1 MLPQHAL
8 LQIVRLLGAWPRPT
22 HSNHN
27 NTTRA
32 CSLPLSTKI
41 RWKYG
46 LVSQTQLLLYVP
58 NSKPKASQLMSV
70 QTPKKKS
77 SQLLFAYRPAPCSMH
92 CIGCYLN
99 HINHHIYIIYIYMY
113 VASSIELL
121 SSTPTT
127 AIHVVQHQPI
137 KRQQLTS
144 QLFLKR
150 QLLLQRHGANH
161 NTLTKPLFPF
171 LICLCWRRAVV

>member
-70 QTPKKKS
+70 QTPKKKILTAALRLPTCSLLHALHWLLLKPYQS
-77 SQLLFAYRPAPCSMH
+77 S
-92 CIGCYLN
+92 
-99 HINHHIYIIYIYMY
+99 YIYMY

>member
-1 MLPQHAL
+1 MPKEPQQSHTPPIRTTTTLPAHVAYYPPPTPTGSMNPTSPLRSQFKAQSKSTHVGPNTDNKILTAAL
-8 LQIVRLLGAWPRPT
+8 RLPT
-22 HSNHN
+22 
-27 NTTRA
+27 
-32 CSLPLSTKI
+32 CSLLHELH
-41 RWKYG
+41 W
-46 LVSQTQLLLYVP
+46 LLL
-58 NSKPKASQLMSV
+58 KPSQ
-70 QTPKKKS
+70 S
-77 SQLLFAYRPAPCSMH
+77 S
-92 CIGCYLN
+92 
-99 HINHHIYIIYIYMY
+99 YIYKY

-150 QLLLQRHGANH
+150 QLLLQSANQRHGANH